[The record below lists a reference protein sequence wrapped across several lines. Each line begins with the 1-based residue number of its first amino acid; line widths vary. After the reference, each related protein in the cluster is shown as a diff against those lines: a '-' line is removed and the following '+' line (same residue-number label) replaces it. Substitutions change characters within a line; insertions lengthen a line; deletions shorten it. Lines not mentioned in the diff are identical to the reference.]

1 MEGRVDAWAVAKGY
15 DVVTYSG
22 ALEKAHVRCTHC
34 QESVCA
40 LPTRLLRL
48 GECFSLSCLVRKT
61 NWDIKKDMKVGD
73 YVYNYGIHTNG
84 HCVAV
89 DVGSVSAPYTYDD
102 RFLYAYDYGFLY
114 VRVKR
119 LDDLI
124 PAVQKVLLEAQADED
139 EPEEDE

>member
-22 ALEKAHVRCTHC
+22 ALEKANVRCTHC

-73 YVYNYGIHTNG
+73 NTYRYGIHTNG
-84 HCVAV
+84 HCVVA
-89 DVGSVSAPYTYDD
+89 DVGLEYMSLVRAPV
-102 RFLYAYDYGFLY
+102 AHDYGFLY
-114 VRVKR
+114 VNVNY
-119 LDDLI
+119 LDELI
-124 PAVQKVLLEAQADED
+124 PAVQKVLLEAQADE
-139 EPEEDE
+139 EEE